1 VSLATKGNKMQQEQE
16 WSEVQTEKPEKEKIE
31 FEVEKDEPKKEEVK
45 QEVKAPEPVVKKE
58 EPKELEGIN
67 TKGAEKRIRQ
77 LIKQR
82 KDRDE
87 EVARLIKQNEE
98 LTSKL
103 NNTQKEFTNIS
114 KLNLDA
120 TEKQLKD
127 KLELARA
134 NYKTAHQ
141 EGDTEKI
148 LQAQE
153 FLNDAQ
159 NDLKSVGATK
169 QQFKEP
175 EVQPQ
180 QQVQQPQQQYQ
191 QPTPDPKAQ
200 SWAEKN
206 DWFGEDKI
214 RTAAALA
221 IDADLKEE
229 GFNPTDDDY
238 YTEIDNRLKE
248 AFPHRYQT
256 KEVEPKE
263 ENRTQETSPAQV
275 VAGGTRSTPSSNKK
289 VKLSKEDV
297 RLANKWNIPLEQY
310 AQEKLK
316 ATNADGEYTT
326 INMQRGGK

>member
-1 VSLATKGNKMQQEQE
+1 MQQEQE
-16 WSEVQTEKPEKEKIE
+16 WSQVQTEKPKEDKIE

-45 QEVKAPEPVVKKE
+45 QEVKAPEPQVKKE

-82 KDRDE
+82 KDRDD

-103 NNTQKEFTNIS
+103 SNTQKEFTNIS

-127 KLELARA
+127 KLELARNA
-134 NYKTAHQ
+134 YTTAHQ
-141 EGDTEKI
+141 EGDADKI
-148 LQAQE
+148 LKAQE

-180 QQVQQPQQQYQ
+180 QQVQQPQYQ
-191 QPTPDPKAQ
+191 PQPTADPKAQ

-238 YTEIDNRLKE
+238 YTEVDNRLKE
-248 AFPHRYQT
+248 AFPHRY
-256 KEVEPKE
+256 KDEPVEETRK
-263 ENRTQETSPAQV
+263 QETSPAQV
-275 VAGGTRSTPSSNKK
+275 VAGGTRSTPSSKNK
-289 VKLSKEDV
+289 VKLTKEDV

-316 ATNADGEYTT
+316 ATSAEGEYTT

>member
-1 VSLATKGNKMQQEQE
+1 MQEE
-16 WSEVQTEKPEKEKIE
+16 SWNEVKTEEPEKEKVE
-31 FEVEKDEPKKEEVK
+31 FEVEKEEPKKVE
-45 QEVKAPEPVVKKE
+45 PEVKKE
-58 EPKELEGIN
+58 EPKELQGIE

-77 LIKQR
+77 LVKQR
-82 KDRDE
+82 KDKED
-87 EVARLIKQNEE
+87 EVAKLIRQNEE
-98 LTSKL
+98 LSSRL

-120 TEKQLKD
+120 TEKQLQD
-127 KLELARA
+127 KLELARGDYQA
-134 NYKTAHQ
+134 AQ
-141 EGDTEKI
+141 EEGDSSKI
-148 LQAQE
+148 LKAQE

-169 QQFKEP
+169 MQFREP
-175 EVQPQ
+175 EVQAPP
-180 QQVQQPQQQYQ
+180 QQVQQPHYQ
-191 QPTPDPKAQ
+191 PQPTPDPKAQ

-206 DWFGEDKI
+206 EWFGEDKI

-238 YTEIDNRLKE
+238 YSEVDNRLKE
-248 AFPHRYQT
+248 AFPHRY
-256 KEVEPKE
+256 KEKAEEVEEVRK
-263 ENRTQETSPAQV
+263 QETSPAQV
-275 VAGGTRSTPSSNKK
+275 VAGGTRSTPSSKNK

-316 ATNADGEYTT
+316 ATNAEGEYTT
-326 INMQRGGK
+326 VNMQRGGK

>member
-1 VSLATKGNKMQQEQE
+1 MEQQQE
-16 WSEVQTEKPEKEKIE
+16 WSEVQTENQ
-31 FEVEKDEPKKEEVK
+31 KKKNRIWNRKKTNQKRKVK
-45 QEVKAPEPVVKKE
+45 QEAKAPEPEVKKE
-58 EPKELEGIN
+58 EPKELDGIN

-82 KDRDE
+82 KDREDE
-87 EVARLIKQNEE
+87 IAKLIKQNEE
-98 LTSKL
+98 LNNKLQKTNTDFSKL
-103 NNTQKEFTNIS
+103 S

-120 TEKQLKD
+120 TEKQLND
-127 KLELARA
+127 KLELARSA
-134 NYKTAHQ
+134 YKTAHE
-141 EGDTEKI
+141 EGDSAKI
-148 LQAQE
+148 LKAQE
-153 FLNDAQ
+153 YLNETQ

-180 QQVQQPQQQYQ
+180 EQVQQPQQQYQ

-238 YTEIDNRLKE
+238 YIEIDNRLKE

-275 VAGGTRSTPSSNKK
+275 VAGGTRSTLVPIRKLNFQKK
-289 VKLSKEDV
+289 
-297 RLANKWNIPLEQY
+297 
-310 AQEKLK
+310 
-316 ATNADGEYTT
+316 
-326 INMQRGGK
+326 M

>member
-45 QEVKAPEPVVKKE
+45 QEVKAPEPQVKKE

-98 LTSKL
+98 LTSRL
-103 NNTQKEFTNIS
+103 TNTQKEFTNIS

-127 KLELARA
+127 KLELART

-169 QQFKEP
+169 EQFKEP

-180 QQVQQPQQQYQ
+180 QQVQQPQYQ
-191 QPTPDPKAQ
+191 SQPTADPKAQ

>member
-1 VSLATKGNKMQQEQE
+1 MQEE
-16 WSEVQTEKPEKEKIE
+16 SWNEVKTEEPEKEKVE
-31 FEVEKDEPKKEEVK
+31 FEIEKEEPKKVE
-45 QEVKAPEPVVKKE
+45 PEVKKE
-58 EPKELEGIN
+58 EPKELEGIE

-82 KDRDE
+82 KERE
-87 EVARLIKQNEE
+87 EQINALIRKNEE
-98 LTSKL
+98 LSYKVK
-103 NNTQKEFTNIS
+103 NQNTEFTKLS

-120 TEKQLKD
+120 TEKQLED
-127 KLELARA
+127 KLELARGA
-134 NYKTAHQ
+134 YQAAHE
-141 EGDTEKI
+141 EGDTSKI
-148 LQAQE
+148 LKAQE

-180 QQVQQPQQQYQ
+180 EQVQQPQQQYQ

-256 KEVEPKE
+256 QQVEPKE
-263 ENRTQETSPAQV
+263 ENRMQETSPAQV

-316 ATNADGEYTT
+316 ATNAEGEYTT

>member
-1 VSLATKGNKMQQEQE
+1 MQEE
-16 WSEVQTEKPEKEKIE
+16 SWNEVKTEEPEKEKVE
-31 FEVEKDEPKKEEVK
+31 YEVEKEEPKKVE
-45 QEVKAPEPVVKKE
+45 PEVKKE
-58 EPKELEGIN
+58 EPKELQGIE

-77 LIKQR
+77 LVKQR
-82 KDRDE
+82 KDKED
-87 EVARLIKQNEE
+87 EVAKLIRQNEE
-98 LTSKL
+98 LSSRL

-120 TEKQLKD
+120 TEKQLQD
-127 KLELARA
+127 KLELARGA
-134 NYKTAHQ
+134 YQAAHE
-141 EGDTEKI
+141 EGDSSKI
-148 LQAQE
+148 LKAQE

-169 QQFKEP
+169 MQFREP
-175 EVQPQ
+175 EVQAPQ
-180 QQVQQPQQQYQ
+180 QQVQQPHYQ
-191 QPTPDPKAQ
+191 PQPTPDPKAQ

-206 DWFGEDKI
+206 EWFGEDKI

-238 YTEIDNRLKE
+238 YSEVDNRLKE
-248 AFPHRYQT
+248 AFPHRY
-256 KEVEPKE
+256 KEKAEEVEEVRK
-263 ENRTQETSPAQV
+263 QETSPAQV
-275 VAGGTRSTPSSNKK
+275 VAGGTRSTPSSKNK

-316 ATNADGEYTT
+316 ATSADGEYTT

>member
-1 VSLATKGNKMQQEQE
+1 MQEE
-16 WSEVQTEKPEKEKIE
+16 SWNEVKTEEPEKEKVE
-31 FEVEKDEPKKEEVK
+31 FEIEKEEPKKEEPKKV
-45 QEVKAPEPVVKKE
+45 EPEVKKE
-58 EPKELEGIN
+58 EPKELQGIE

-77 LIKQR
+77 LVKQR
-82 KDRDE
+82 KDKED

-98 LTSKL
+98 LNSRL
-103 NNTQKEFTNIS
+103 NSTQKEFTNIS

-127 KLELARA
+127 KLELARGA
-134 NYKTAHQ
+134 YQAAHE
-141 EGDTEKI
+141 EGDSSKI
-148 LQAQE
+148 LKAQE

-169 QQFKEP
+169 MQFREP
-175 EVQPQ
+175 EVQAPQ
-180 QQVQQPQQQYQ
+180 QQVQQPYYQ
-191 QPTPDPKAQ
+191 PQPTPDPKAQ

-206 DWFGEDKI
+206 DWFGKDKV

-238 YTEIDNRLKE
+238 YSEVDIRLKE
-248 AFPHRYQT
+248 AFPHKYKT
-256 KEVEPKE
+256 EEVEEVRK
-263 ENRTQETSPAQV
+263 QETSPAQV

-316 ATNADGEYTT
+316 ATSADGEYTT

>member
-1 VSLATKGNKMQQEQE
+1 MEQQQE
-16 WSEVQTEKPEKEKIE
+16 WSEVQTEKPEETKVEY
-31 FEVEKDEPKKEEVK
+31 EVEKEEPKKVEPEVK
-45 QEVKAPEPVVKKE
+45 KVEPEVKKV
-58 EPKELEGIN
+58 EPKELEGIQ

-82 KDRDE
+82 KDRDD

-103 NNTQKEFTNIS
+103 SNTQKEFTNIS

-127 KLELARA
+127 KLELARGA
-134 NYKTAHQ
+134 YQAAHE
-141 EGDTEKI
+141 EGDSSKI
-148 LQAQE
+148 LKAQE

-169 QQFKEP
+169 MQFKEP
-175 EVQPQ
+175 EVQASQ
-180 QQVQQPQQQYQ
+180 QQVQQPQYQQ

-238 YTEIDNRLKE
+238 YTEVDNRLKE
-248 AFPHRYQT
+248 AFPHRY
-256 KEVEPKE
+256 KDEPVEETRK
-263 ENRTQETSPAQV
+263 QETSPAQV
-275 VAGGTRSTPSSNKK
+275 VAGGTRSTPSSKNK
-289 VKLSKEDV
+289 VKLTKEDV

-316 ATNADGEYTT
+316 ATSAEGEYTT

>member
-1 VSLATKGNKMQQEQE
+1 MQEE
-16 WSEVQTEKPEKEKIE
+16 SWNEVKTEEPEKEKVE
-31 FEVEKDEPKKEEVK
+31 YEVEKAEPEVK
-45 QEVKAPEPVVKKE
+45 KVEPEVKKE
-58 EPKELEGIN
+58 EPKELQGIE

-77 LIKQR
+77 LVKQR
-82 KDRDE
+82 KDKED
-87 EVARLIKQNEE
+87 EVAKLIRQNEE
-98 LTSKL
+98 LSSRL

-120 TEKQLKD
+120 TEKQLQD
-127 KLELARA
+127 KLELARGA
-134 NYKTAHQ
+134 YQAAHE
-141 EGDTEKI
+141 EGDSSKI
-148 LQAQE
+148 LKAQE

-169 QQFKEP
+169 MQFKEP
-175 EVQPQ
+175 EVQTQ

-200 SWAEKN
+200 QWAEKN
-206 DWFGEDKI
+206 EWFGEDKI

-238 YTEIDNRLKE
+238 YTEVDSRLKE

-256 KEVEPKE
+256 QEVEPKE
-263 ENRTQETSPAQV
+263 ETRTQETSPAQV
-275 VAGGTRSTPSSNKK
+275 VAGGTRSTPSSKNK

-316 ATNADGEYTT
+316 ATSAEGEYTT

>member
-1 VSLATKGNKMQQEQE
+1 MQEE
-16 WSEVQTEKPEKEKIE
+16 SWNEVKTEEPEKEKVE
-31 FEVEKDEPKKEEVK
+31 YEVEKDEPKVEPKKVE
-45 QEVKAPEPVVKKE
+45 PEVKKE
-58 EPKELEGIN
+58 EPKELQGIE

-77 LIKQR
+77 LVKQR
-82 KDRDE
+82 KDKEDE
-87 EVARLIKQNEE
+87 VVRLIRQNEE
-98 LTSKL
+98 LNSRL
-103 NNTQKEFTNIS
+103 NNTQREFTNIS

-120 TEKQLKD
+120 TENQLKD
-127 KLELARA
+127 KLELARGA
-134 NYKTAHQ
+134 YQAAHE
-141 EGDTEKI
+141 EGDSSKI
-148 LQAQE
+148 LKAQE

-169 QQFKEP
+169 MQFREP
-175 EVQPQ
+175 EVQAPQ
-180 QQVQQPQQQYQ
+180 QQVQQPHYQ
-191 QPTPDPKAQ
+191 PQPTPDPKAE

-238 YTEIDNRLKE
+238 YSEVDNRLKE
-248 AFPHRYQT
+248 AFPHRYKT
-256 KEVEPKE
+256 GEVEEVRK
-263 ENRTQETSPAQV
+263 QESSPAQV
-275 VAGGTRSTPSSNKK
+275 VAGGTRSTPGSNKK

-316 ATNADGEYTT
+316 ATSADGEYTT
-326 INMQRGGK
+326 VNMQRGGK

>member
-1 VSLATKGNKMQQEQE
+1 MQEE
-16 WSEVQTEKPEKEKIE
+16 SWNEVKTEEPEKEKVE
-31 FEVEKDEPKKEEVK
+31 YEVEKDEPKVEPKKVEPEVK
-45 QEVKAPEPVVKKE
+45 KA
-58 EPKELEGIN
+58 EPKELEGIE

-77 LIKQR
+77 LVKQR
-82 KDRDE
+82 KDKED
-87 EVARLIKQNEE
+87 EVARLIRQNEE
-98 LTSKL
+98 LNSRL

-127 KLELARA
+127 KLELARGA
-134 NYKTAHQ
+134 YTTAHQ
-141 EGDTEKI
+141 DGDAEKI
-148 LQAQE
+148 LKAQE

-169 QQFKEP
+169 MQFKEP
-175 EVQPQ
+175 EVQAPQ
-180 QQVQQPQQQYQ
+180 QQVQQSQYQ
-191 QPTPDPKAQ
+191 SQPTPDPKAQ
-200 SWAEKN
+200 GWAEKN

-238 YTEIDNRLKE
+238 YSEVDNRLKE
-248 AFPHRYQT
+248 AFPHRYKT
-256 KEVEPKE
+256 EEVEEVRK
-263 ENRTQETSPAQV
+263 QETSPAQV
-275 VAGGTRSTPSSNKK
+275 VAGGTRSTPSSKNK

-316 ATNADGEYTT
+316 ATSADGEYTT
-326 INMQRGGK
+326 VNMQRGGK

>member
-1 VSLATKGNKMQQEQE
+1 MEQQQE
-16 WSEVQTEKPEKEKIE
+16 WNEVQTEKPEETKVEY
-31 FEVEKDEPKKEEVK
+31 EVEKEEPKKVEPEVK
-45 QEVKAPEPVVKKE
+45 KVEPEVKKE
-58 EPKELEGIN
+58 EPKELEGIQ

-77 LIKQR
+77 LVKQR
-82 KDRDE
+82 KDKED

-98 LTSKL
+98 LNFRL

-127 KLELARA
+127 KLELARGA
-134 NYKTAHQ
+134 YTTAHQ
-141 EGDTEKI
+141 DGDAEKI
-148 LQAQE
+148 LKAQE

-169 QQFKEP
+169 MQFKEP
-175 EVQPQ
+175 EVKQTQ
-180 QQVQQPQQQYQ
+180 QQVQQPQYQQ

-238 YTEIDNRLKE
+238 YTEVDSRLKE
-248 AFPHRYQT
+248 AFPHRYKT
-256 KEVEPKE
+256 EEVEEVRK
-263 ENRTQETSPAQV
+263 QETSPAQV
-275 VAGGTRSTPSSNKK
+275 VAGGTRSTPSSKNK

-316 ATNADGEYTT
+316 ATSADGEYTT
-326 INMQRGGK
+326 VNMQRGGK

>member
-1 VSLATKGNKMQQEQE
+1 MQEE
-16 WSEVQTEKPEKEKIE
+16 SWNEVKTEEPEKEKVE
-31 FEVEKDEPKKEEVK
+31 YEVEKEEPKKVE
-45 QEVKAPEPVVKKE
+45 PEVKKE
-58 EPKELEGIN
+58 EPKELQGIE

-77 LIKQR
+77 LVKQR
-82 KDRDE
+82 KDKED

-98 LTSKL
+98 LNSRL

-127 KLELARA
+127 KLELARGA
-134 NYKTAHQ
+134 YTTAHQ
-141 EGDTEKI
+141 DGDAEKI
-148 LQAQE
+148 LKAQE

-169 QQFKEP
+169 MQFKEP
-175 EVQPQ
+175 EVRQTQ
-180 QQVQQPQQQYQ
+180 QQVQQPQYQQ

-238 YTEIDNRLKE
+238 YSEVDNRLKE
-248 AFPHRYQT
+248 AFPHRYKT
-256 KEVEPKE
+256 EEVEEVRK
-263 ENRTQETSPAQV
+263 QETSPAQV
-275 VAGGTRSTPSSNKK
+275 VAGGTRSTPGSNKK

-297 RLANKWNIPLEQY
+297 RLASKWNIPLEQY

-316 ATNADGEYTT
+316 ANSADGEYTT